1 MNILHKVSLQSMRRS
16 RSRTRTLVTI
26 LGVALSAALFTAV
39 ATFGTTLLQYLID
52 GSAAKNGFWSVEFP
66 TADAEFAAA
75 RQAEGDTVCVQSLGY
90 AVLDG
95 AQESEQSAQ
104 KPYLYF
110 VGFDD
115 TDFAAL
121 PVQLIAGRLPEND
134 HEVLIPE
141 HVALKAGVNLPLGT
155 VLDMA
160 VGTRTRDGAVLG
172 QNDIYTDSEVLSD
185 TTQRRYTVVGTYQ
198 RPGYEGHDAPGYT
211 AITRAGAGECARY
224 DVYVTLPNPRQAV
237 SYAESF
243 GVSYVLNNDLLRFYG
258 VSDNALFNALLASVG
273 GVLVAIIMTGSVF
286 LIYNAFHISL
296 AERTHEFG
304 LLMSIGATARQLR
317 GAVLFEG
324 LCIGAVGIPLGM
336 LAGVGCVAAPLPLLA
351 DKFRT
356 MAGGTSVALR
366 LTVSAP
372 ALAAAAAVSLVTILL
387 SAYLP
392 ARRAARTPVMECL
405 LQTNEIKTDSRS
417 VHISPLARHLWSVEG
432 TLALK
437 SFRRNRRQY
446 RSIVLSLTLSVVLFV
461 VGCTFSDTAHRIG
474 SVYTAEASDGDLTFQ
489 TDDMREDEFLAL
501 YDRMVAADGVTNAD
515 WVAQARLAHAE
526 GGGMQPDAYLL
537 FIDDTLFHEYMV
549 SVGRS
554 GDELLGTMY
563 DTDHNLY
570 FVGATVDFTL
580 YDAGRQAMTVPLA
593 MEANYPRDGLAAA
606 DGVDSDLILT
616 ITVPR
621 SRQAEFAA
629 LDVKTAYGAFLW
641 ADDPDAAMR
650 TVQGI
655 IAESGTAAQ
664 YMLLNVTSMFSTM
677 RSADFVVRV
686 FTFSFAAMMAA
697 ISAAN
702 VFNTVSTNIRQ
713 RRRELAMLRSIGMAD
728 REFDRMMR
736 FECLFYGLRTLLFGV
751 PLAAVL
757 SCGIQYA
764 MGSAEQ
770 FTDFTIQFPWQSLGI
785 SAAGVFALVAVT
797 MLYAVGKLKKEN
809 LLDALRD
816 DGV

>member
-1 MNILHKVSLQSMRRS
+1 MNILHKVSLQGLRHN
-16 RSRTRTLVTI
+16 RTRTLVTI

-52 GSAAKNGFWSVEFP
+52 GSSAKNGSWSVEFP
-66 TADAEFAAA
+66 AADADFAAA
-75 RQAEGDTVCVQSLGY
+75 RQAEGNAACVQSLGY

-115 TDFAAL
+115 ADFAAL

-134 HEVLIPE
+134 REVLIPE
-141 HVALKAGVNLPLGT
+141 HVMLKAGVSLPLGT
-155 VLDMA
+155 VLDVD
-160 VGTRTRDGAVLG
+160 VGTRTRNGAVLG
-172 QNDIYTDSEVLSD
+172 QNDAYTDGEVLSN
-185 TTQRRYTVVGTYQ
+185 TARQQYTVVGTYQ

-237 SYAESF
+237 SYAESS
-243 GVSYVLNNDLLRFYG
+243 GVSYVLNEDLLRFYG
-258 VSDNALFNALLASVG
+258 VSDNALFNTLLATVG

-336 LAGVGCVAAPLPLLA
+336 LAGVGCVAALLPLLA

-356 MAGGTSVALR
+356 MAGGTSVALH
-366 LTVSAP
+366 LTVAAP
-372 ALAAAAAVSLVTILL
+372 ALAAAAVVSLVTILL
-387 SAYLP
+387 SAWLP
-392 ARRAARTPVMECL
+392 ARRAAKMPVMACL
-405 LQTNEIKTDSRS
+405 LQSNEVKTDSRA
-417 VHISPLARHLWSVEG
+417 VRISPLARRILGVEG

-446 RSIVLSLTLSVVLFV
+446 RSIVLSLVLSVVLFV
-461 VGCTFSDTAHRIG
+461 TGCTFGDTVHRLG
-474 SVYTAEASDGDLTFQ
+474 SHYTAEASDGDLTFQ
-489 TDDMREDEFLAL
+489 TEEMDEAAFTAL
-501 YDRMVAADGVTNAD
+501 YAQMAAVEGVTDAD
-515 WVAQARLAHAE
+515 WVAQAHLAHAE

-537 FIDDTLFHEYMV
+537 FVDDTLYDNFMD

-554 GDELLGTMY
+554 GDDLLGTLY
-563 DTDHNLY
+563 DTEHNLY
-570 FVGATVDFTL
+570 FVGDTVDFTL
-580 YDAGRQAMTVPLA
+580 YDAGGQALTVPLA
-593 MEANYPRDGLAAA
+593 MEATYPRDGLAQV
-606 DGVDSDLILT
+606 DGTSSDLILT

-629 LDVKTAYGAFLW
+629 LDVQTAYGAFLW

-650 TVQGI
+650 AVQALI
-655 IAESGTAAQ
+655 LQDGTAAR
-664 YMLLNVTSMFSTM
+664 YTLLNAAAMFSTM

-686 FTFSFAAMMAA
+686 FTFAFAAMMAA
-697 ISAAN
+697 IAAAN
-702 VFNTVSTNIRQ
+702 VFNTISTNIRQ
-713 RRRELAMLRSIGMAD
+713 RRRELAMLRSVGMAD

-736 FECLFYGLRTLLFGV
+736 IECLFYGLRTLAFGV
-751 PLAAVL
+751 PLAAAL
-757 SCGIQYA
+757 SCGIQYV

-770 FTDFTIQFPWQSLGI
+770 LGDFSIQFPWQSIGA
-785 SAAGVFALVAVT
+785 SAVGVFALVAAT
-797 MLYAVGKLKKEN
+797 MLYAVGRLKREN
-809 LLDALRD
+809 LLDALRE

>member
-1 MNILHKVSLQSMRRS
+1 MNILHKVSLQGMR

-52 GSAAKNGFWSVEFP
+52 GSAAKNGAWSVEFP
-66 TADAEFAAA
+66 AVDADFAAA
-75 RQAEGDTVCVQSLGY
+75 RQSEGDAACVQSLGY

-115 TDFAAL
+115 ADFDTL

-134 HEVLIPE
+134 REVLIPE
-141 HVALKAGVNLPLGT
+141 HVALKAGVNLPIGT
-155 VLDMA
+155 VLDVD
-160 VGTRTRDGAVLG
+160 VGTRTLNGAVLS
-172 QNDIYTDSEVLSD
+172 QADVYTDGEALTG
-185 TTQRRYTVVGTYQ
+185 TTPQQYTVVGTYQ

-211 AITRAGAGECARY
+211 AITRAGAGACARY
-224 DVYVTLPNPRQAV
+224 DVYVTLPNPRGVV

-243 GVSYVLNNDLLRFYG
+243 GASYVLNKDLLRFYG
-258 VSDNALFNALLASVG
+258 VSDNALFNALLAAVG

-296 AERTHEFG
+296 AERTHDFG

-336 LAGVGCVAAPLPLLA
+336 LAGVGCVAALLPLLA
-351 DKFRT
+351 DNFRT

-366 LTVSAP
+366 LTVAAP

-392 ARRAARTPVMECL
+392 ARRAARMPVMECL
-405 LQTNEIKTDSRS
+405 LQTNEIKTDRRA
-417 VHISPLARHLWSVEG
+417 VRISPLARRLWGTEG

-437 SFRRNRRQY
+437 NFRRNRRQY

-461 VGCTFSDTAHRIG
+461 VGCTFGDTVHRIG
-474 SVYTAEASDGDLTFQ
+474 SVYTADASDGDLTFQ
-489 TDDMREDEFLAL
+489 TAEMSEDEFLAL
-501 YDRMVAADGVTNAD
+501 YDRMATAEGMTDAD
-515 WVAQARLAHAE
+515 WVAQVHLAHAE
-526 GGGMQPDAYLL
+526 GGGMQPDASLL
-537 FIDDTLFHEYMV
+537 FIDDTLYNTFMD
-549 SVGRS
+549 SIGRS
-554 GDELLGTMY
+554 RDDLLGAMY
-563 DTDHNLY
+563 DTEHNLY
-570 FVGATVDFTL
+570 FVGDTVDFTL

-593 MEANYPRDGLAAA
+593 MAANYPRDGLAST
-606 DGVDSDLILT
+606 DGTDSDLLLA

-621 SRQAEFAA
+621 SRRAEFAA

-650 TVQGI
+650 AVQAV

-664 YMLLNVTSMFSTM
+664 YTLLNAATMFSTM

-702 VFNTVSTNIRQ
+702 VFNTISTNIRQ

-751 PLAAVL
+751 PLAAAL
-757 SCGIQYA
+757 SCAIQYA

-770 FTDFTIQFPWQSLGI
+770 FDNFAIQLPWQSIGI
-785 SAAGVFALVAVT
+785 SAVGVLALVAAT
-797 MLYAVGKLKKEN
+797 MLYAVGKLKREN
-809 LLDALRD
+809 LLDALRE

>member
-1 MNILHKVSLQSMRRS
+1 MNILHKVSLQGLR

-52 GSAAKNGFWSVEFP
+52 SSAAKNGYWSVEFP
-66 TADAEFAAA
+66 AADADFAAA
-75 RQAEGDTVCVQSLGY
+75 RQAEGNAACVQSLGY

-95 AQESEQSAQ
+95 AQENEQSAQ

-121 PVQLIAGRLPEND
+121 PVWLIAGRLPEND
-134 HEVLIPE
+134 REVLIPE
-141 HVALKAGVNLPLGT
+141 HVALKAGVSLPLGT
-155 VLDMA
+155 VLDVA
-160 VGTRTRDGAVLG
+160 VGTRTLDGVVLS
-172 QNDIYTDSEVLSD
+172 QTDIYTDGDVLSNSI
-185 TTQRRYTVVGTYQ
+185 QQQYTVVGTYQ

-211 AITRAGAGECARY
+211 TITRAGAGESARY
-224 DVYVTLPNPRQAV
+224 DVYVTLPNPRLAV

-243 GVSYVLNNDLLRFYG
+243 GVSYVLNEDLLRFYG
-258 VSDNALFNALLASVG
+258 VSDNALFNTLLATVAE
-273 GVLVAIIMTGSVF
+273 VLVAIIMTGSVF

-324 LCIGAVGIPLGM
+324 LCIGAVGIPLGV
-336 LAGVGCVAAPLPLLA
+336 LAGVGCVAALLPLLA

-356 MAGGTSVALR
+356 MAGGTSVAIR

-372 ALAAAAAVSLVTILL
+372 ALVAAAVVSLVTILL
-387 SAYLP
+387 SAWLP
-392 ARRAARTPVMECL
+392 ARRAAKTPVMDCL
-405 LQTNEIKTDSRS
+405 LQTNEIKTDHRA
-417 VHISPLARHLWSVEG
+417 VRVSPLARRLWGTEG

-437 SFRRNRRQY
+437 NFRRNRRQY
-446 RSIVLSLTLSVVLFV
+446 RSIVLSLSLSVILFV
-461 VGCTFSDTAHRIG
+461 VGCTFGDTVHRIG
-474 SVYTAEASDGDLTFQ
+474 SLYTAEASDGDLTFQ
-489 TDDMREDEFLAL
+489 TEEMDEDTFTEL
-501 YDRMVAADGVTNAD
+501 YVRMAAAEGVTDAD
-515 WVAQARLAHAE
+515 WVAQAHLAHAE
-526 GGGMQPDAYLL
+526 GGGMQPDTYLL
-537 FIDDTLFHEYMV
+537 FIDDTLYSDYMA

-554 GDELLGTMY
+554 VDELLGTMY
-563 DTDHNLY
+563 DTEHNLY
-570 FVGATVDFTL
+570 FVGDTVDFAL
-580 YDAGRQAMTVPLA
+580 YDAGGQTMTVPLA
-593 MEANYPRDGLAAA
+593 MEANYPRDGLGAT

-621 SRQAEFAA
+621 SRRAEFAA
-629 LDVKTAYGAFLW
+629 LDVQTAYGAFLW
-641 ADDPDAAMR
+641 ADDPNAAMR
-650 TVQGI
+650 AVQAA
-655 IAESGTAAQ
+655 IAESGTTAQ
-664 YMLLNVTSMFSTM
+664 YTLLNAASMFFTM

-702 VFNTVSTNIRQ
+702 VFNTISTNIRQ

-736 FECLFYGLRTLLFGV
+736 FECLFYGLRTLAFGV
-751 PLAAVL
+751 PLATVL

-770 FTDFTIQFPWQSLGI
+770 FSDFDIQFPWQSIGI
-785 SAAGVFALVAVT
+785 SAAGVFALVAAT
-797 MLYAVGKLKKEN
+797 MLYAVGKLKREN
-809 LLDALRD
+809 LLDALRE

>member
-1 MNILHKVSLQSMRRS
+1 MSILHKVSLQGMR

-52 GSAAKNGFWSVEFP
+52 GSAAKNGSWSVEFP
-66 TADAEFAAA
+66 AADAEFATAQQAA
-75 RQAEGDTVCVQSLGY
+75 GDAVCVQSLGY

-115 TDFAAL
+115 TDFTAL
-121 PVQLIAGRLPEND
+121 PVQLIAGRPPEND

-304 LLMSIGATARQLR
+304 LLMSIGATAWQLR

-336 LAGVGCVAAPLPLLA
+336 LAGVGCVAALLPLLA

-405 LQTNEIKTDSRS
+405 LQTNEIKADSRS
-417 VHISPLARHLWSVEG
+417 VHISPLARRFWGVEG

-515 WVAQARLAHAE
+515 WVAQARLAHAD

-664 YMLLNVTSMFSTM
+664 YMLLNVASMFSTI

-770 FTDFTIQFPWQSLGI
+770 FTDFAIQFPWQSLGI

>member
-1 MNILHKVSLQSMRRS
+1 MNILHKVSLQGLRHN
-16 RSRTRTLVTI
+16 RTRTLVTI

-39 ATFGTTLLQYLID
+39 ATFGTTLLQYLVD
-52 GSAAKNGFWSVEFP
+52 GSAAKNGSWSVEFP
-66 TADAEFAAA
+66 AADAEFAAA
-75 RQAEGDTVCVQSLGY
+75 RQADGDTACVQSLGY

-115 TDFAAL
+115 ADFDTL
-121 PVQLIAGRLPEND
+121 PVRLIAGRLPEND
-134 HEVLIPE
+134 REVLIPE
-141 HVALKAGVNLPLGT
+141 HVALKAGVSLPLGT
-155 VLDMA
+155 VLDVA
-160 VGTRTRDGAVLG
+160 VGTRTRDGAALSQADV
-172 QNDIYTDSEVLSD
+172 YTDGEVLSN
-185 TTQRRYTVVGTYQ
+185 TAQRQYTVVGTYQ

-211 AITRAGAGECARY
+211 AITRAAVGQSARY
-224 DVYVTLPNPRQAV
+224 DVYVTLPNPRQAA

-243 GVSYVLNNDLLRFYG
+243 GVSYILNDDLLRFYG
-258 VSDNALFNALLASVG
+258 VSDNALFNALLFTVG
-273 GVLVAIIMTGSVF
+273 GILVAIIMTGSVF

-304 LLMSIGATARQLR
+304 MLMSIGATARQLR

-324 LCIGAVGIPLGM
+324 LCIGAAGIPLGM
-336 LAGVGCVAAPLPLLA
+336 LAGVGCVAALLPLLA

-356 MAGGTSVALR
+356 MVGGTSVALR

-372 ALAAAAAVSLVTILL
+372 ALAAAAVVSLVTILL

-392 ARRAARTPVMECL
+392 ARRAAKMPVMACL
-405 LQTNEIKTDSRS
+405 LQTNEIKTDRRA
-417 VHISPLARHLWSVEG
+417 VHISPRARRFWGVEG

-437 SFRRNRRQY
+437 NFRRNRRQY
-446 RSIVLSLTLSVVLFV
+446 RSIVLSLVLSVVLFV
-461 VGCTFSDTAHRIG
+461 VGCTFGDTVHRIG
-474 SVYTAEASDGDLTFQ
+474 SMYTGEKSDGDINFQ
-489 TDDMREDEFLAL
+489 TDEMSGDEFAAL
-501 YDRMVAADGVTNAD
+501 YAQMAAADGITGAD
-515 WVAQARLAHAE
+515 WVAQAHLAHAE

-537 FIDDTLFHEYMV
+537 FIDDTLYNDFMA

-554 GDELLGTMY
+554 GDALLGTLY
-563 DTDHNLY
+563 DTAHNLY
-570 FVGATVDFTL
+570 FVGDTVDFTL
-580 YDAGRQAMTVPLA
+580 YDAGGQAMTVPLA
-593 MEANYPRDGLAAA
+593 MEATYPRDGLAAT

-621 SRQAEFAA
+621 SRRAEFAA
-629 LDVKTAYGAFLW
+629 LDVKTSYGAFLW
-641 ADDPDAAMR
+641 ADDPNAAMQA
-650 TVQGI
+650 VQSA
-655 IAESGTAAQ
+655 IAASGTAAQ
-664 YMLLNVTSMFSTM
+664 YMLLNAASMFSTM

-686 FTFSFAAMMAA
+686 FTFAFAAMMAA

-702 VFNTVSTNIRQ
+702 VFNTISTNIRQ
-713 RRRELAMLRSIGMAD
+713 RRRELAMLRSVGMAD

-736 FECLFYGLRTLLFGV
+736 IECLFYGLRTLAFGV
-751 PLAAVL
+751 PLAAAL

-770 FTDFTIQFPWQSLGI
+770 FSDFAIQFPWQSIGI
-785 SAAGVFALVAVT
+785 SAVGVLALVAVT
-797 MLYAVGKLKKEN
+797 MLYAVGKLKREN
-809 LLDALRD
+809 LLDALRE

>member
-1 MNILHKVSLQSMRRS
+1 MSILHKVSLQGMR

-52 GSAAKNGFWSVEFP
+52 SSAAKNGSWSVEFP
-66 TADAEFAAA
+66 AADAEFAAA
-75 RQAEGDTVCVQSLGY
+75 RQAEGDAVCVQSLGY

-243 GVSYVLNNDLLRFYG
+243 GVSYVLNDDLLRFYG

-336 LAGVGCVAAPLPLLA
+336 LAGVGCVAALLPLLA

-417 VHISPLARHLWSVEG
+417 VHISPLARRFWGVEG

-537 FIDDTLFHEYMV
+537 FIDDTLYSDFMT
-549 SVGRS
+549 SAGRS
-554 GDELLGTMY
+554 GDELLGTLY
-563 DTDHNLY
+563 DTEHNLY
-570 FVGATVDFTL
+570 FVGATIDFTL
-580 YDAGRQAMTVPLA
+580 YDAGGQAMTVPLA
-593 MEANYPRDGLAAA
+593 MEASYPRDGLAQV
-606 DGVDSDLILT
+606 DGTSSDLILT

-664 YMLLNVTSMFSTM
+664 YMLLNAASMFSTM

-770 FTDFTIQFPWQSLGI
+770 FTDFSIQFPWQSLGI

>member
-1 MNILHKVSLQSMRRS
+1 MNILHKVSLQSMR

-39 ATFGTTLLQYLID
+39 TTFGTTLLQYLID
-52 GSAAKNGFWSVEFP
+52 GSAAKNGSWSVEFP
-66 TADAEFAAA
+66 AADAEFAAA
-75 RQAEGDTVCVQSLGY
+75 RQAEGDAVCVQSLGY

-155 VLDMA
+155 VLDVA

-198 RPGYEGHDAPGYT
+198 RPGYEGYDAPGYT

-243 GVSYVLNNDLLRFYG
+243 GVSYVLNDDLLRFYG

-336 LAGVGCVAAPLPLLA
+336 LVGIGCVAALLPLLA

-356 MAGGTSVALR
+356 MASGTSVALR

-372 ALAAAAAVSLVTILL
+372 ALAAAAVVSLVTILL

-417 VHISPLARHLWSVEG
+417 VHISPLARRFWGAEG

-437 SFRRNRRQY
+437 NFRRNRRQY

-537 FIDDTLFHEYMV
+537 FIDDTLYSDFMT
-549 SVGRS
+549 SAGRS
-554 GDELLGTMY
+554 GDELLGTLY
-563 DTDHNLY
+563 DTEHNLY
-570 FVGATVDFTL
+570 FVGATIDFTL
-580 YDAGRQAMTVPLA
+580 YDAGGQAMTVPLA
-593 MEANYPRDGLAAA
+593 MEASYPRDGLAQV
-606 DGVDSDLILT
+606 DGTSSDLILT

-664 YMLLNVTSMFSTM
+664 YMLLNVASMFSTM

-770 FTDFTIQFPWQSLGI
+770 FTDFAIQFPWQSLGI

>member
-1 MNILHKVSLQSMRRS
+1 MNILHKVSLQGLRHN
-16 RSRTRTLVTI
+16 RTRTLVTI

-52 GSAAKNGFWSVEFP
+52 GSAAKNGSWSVEFP
-66 TADAEFAAA
+66 AADAAFAAA
-75 RQAEGDTVCVQSLGY
+75 RQADGDVACVRSLGY

-115 TDFAAL
+115 ADFDAL
-121 PVQLIAGRLPEND
+121 PVRLIAGRLPEND
-134 HEVLIPE
+134 REVLIPE

-155 VLDMA
+155 VLDVA
-160 VGTRTRDGAVLG
+160 VGTRTRDGAVLS
-172 QNDIYTDSEVLSD
+172 QTDIYTDSEILSD
-185 TTQRRYTVVGTYQ
+185 TIQRQYTVVGTYQ

-211 AITRAGAGECARY
+211 AITRAAAGEGGRY
-224 DVYVTLPNPRQAV
+224 DVFVTLPNPRQAV

-243 GVSYVLNNDLLRFYG
+243 GVSYVLNEDLLRFYG
-258 VSDNALFNALLASVG
+258 VSDNASFNALLLTVG

-296 AERTHEFG
+296 AERTHDFG
-304 LLMSIGATARQLR
+304 MLMSVGATARQLR

-324 LCIGAVGIPLGM
+324 LCIGAAGIPLGI
-336 LAGVGCVAAPLPLLA
+336 LAGVGCVAALLPLLA

-356 MAGGTSVALR
+356 IAGGTSVALR

-372 ALAAAAAVSLVTILL
+372 ALLAAAAVSLVTILL

-392 ARRAARTPVMECL
+392 ARRAAKLPVMDCL
-405 LQTNEIKTDSRS
+405 RQTNEIQADRRA
-417 VHISPLARHLWSVEG
+417 VRISPRARRFLGVEG

-437 SFRRNRRQY
+437 NFRRNRRQY

-461 VGCTFSDTAHRIG
+461 VGCTFGDTVHRIG
-474 SVYTAEASDGDLTFQ
+474 SMYTGEKSDGDLTFQ
-489 TDDMREDEFLAL
+489 TDEMSGDEFAAL
-501 YDRMVAADGVTNAD
+501 YAQMSAAEGITGAD
-515 WVAQARLAHAE
+515 WVAQAHLAHAE

-537 FIDDTLFHEYMV
+537 FIDDTLYSDFMA

-554 GDELLGTMY
+554 GDALLGTMY
-563 DTDHNLY
+563 DTHHNLY
-570 FVGATVDFTL
+570 FVGDTVDFTL
-580 YDAGRQAMTVPLA
+580 YDAGGQSLTVPLA
-593 MEANYPRDGLAAA
+593 MEATYPRDGLAQI
-606 DGVDSDLILT
+606 DGTTDGPILT
-616 ITVPR
+616 VTVPR
-621 SRQAEFAA
+621 SRQGEFAA
-629 LDVKTAYGAFLW
+629 LDLKTAYGAFFW
-641 ADDPDAAMR
+641 ADDPDNAMR
-650 TVQGI
+650 ALQAI
-655 IAESGTAAQ
+655 LAESGTSAK
-664 YMLLNVTSMFSTM
+664 YTLLNVSSMFSTL

-686 FTFSFAAMMAA
+686 FTFAFAAMMAA

-702 VFNTVSTNIRQ
+702 VFNTISTNIRQ
-713 RRRELAMLRSIGMAD
+713 RRRELAMLRSVGMAD

-736 FECLFYGLRTLLFGV
+736 IECLFYGLRTLAFGV
-751 PLAAVL
+751 PLAAAL

-764 MGSAEQ
+764 LGSAEQ
-770 FTDFTIQFPWQSLGI
+770 FDGFAIQFPWQSLCVG
-785 SAAGVFALVAVT
+785 AVGVFALVAVT
-797 MLYAVGKLKKEN
+797 MLYAVGKLKREN
-809 LLDALRD
+809 LLDALRE

>member
-664 YMLLNVTSMFSTM
+664 YMLLNVASMFSTM

-770 FTDFTIQFPWQSLGI
+770 FTDFAIQFPWQSLGI

>member
-1 MNILHKVSLQSMRRS
+1 MNILHKVSLQSMR

-52 GSAAKNGFWSVEFP
+52 GSAAKNGSWSVEFP
-66 TADAEFAAA
+66 AADAEFAAA
-75 RQAEGDTVCVQSLGY
+75 RQAEGDAVCVQSLGY

-160 VGTRTRDGAVLG
+160 VGTRTQDGAVLG

-243 GVSYVLNNDLLRFYG
+243 GVSYVLNDDLLRFYG

-296 AERTHEFG
+296 AERTHDFG
-304 LLMSIGATARQLR
+304 MLMSIGATARQLR

-351 DKFRT
+351 DKFRA

-372 ALAAAAAVSLVTILL
+372 ALAAAAVVSLMTILL

-392 ARRAARTPVMECL
+392 ARRAAKMPVMACL
-405 LQTNEIKTDSRS
+405 LQTNEIKTDRRA
-417 VHISPLARHLWSVEG
+417 VRISPLARRLWGVEG

-437 SFRRNRRQY
+437 NFRRNRRQY
-446 RSIVLSLTLSVVLFV
+446 RSIVLSLTLSIVLFV

-501 YDRMVAADGVTNAD
+501 YDRMAAADGVTNAD

-537 FIDDTLFHEYMV
+537 FIDDTLFNQYMD

-554 GDELLGTMY
+554 GNELLGTMY
-563 DTDHNLY
+563 DTNHNLY
-570 FVGATVDFTL
+570 FVGDTVDFTL
-580 YDAGRQAMTVPLA
+580 YDAGGQSMTVPLA
-593 MEANYPRDGLAAA
+593 MESTYPRDGLASA

-664 YMLLNVTSMFSTM
+664 YMLLNVASMFSTM

-770 FTDFTIQFPWQSLGI
+770 FTDFAIQFPWQSLGI

>member
-1 MNILHKVSLQSMRRS
+1 MNILHKVSLQGLR

-52 GSAAKNGFWSVEFP
+52 STAAKNGSWSVEFP
-66 TADAEFAAA
+66 AADAEFAAA
-75 RQAEGDTVCVQSLGY
+75 RQAEGDAACVQSLGY

-95 AQESEQSAQ
+95 AKETEQSAQ

-115 TDFAAL
+115 AAFDAL
-121 PVQLIAGRLPEND
+121 PVRLIAGRLPEND
-134 HEVLIPE
+134 REVLIPE
-141 HVALKAGVNLPLGT
+141 HVALKAGVNLPLGS
-155 VLDMA
+155 VLDVA
-160 VGTRTRDGAVLG
+160 VGTRMRDGAALS
-172 QNDIYTDSEVLSD
+172 QADIYTDDEVLSD
-185 TTQRRYTVVGTYQ
+185 TTQQTYTVVGTYQ
-198 RPGYEGHDAPGYT
+198 RPGFEGHDAPGYT

-224 DVYVTLPNPRQAV
+224 DVYVTLPNPRRAV
-237 SYAESF
+237 AYAESS
-243 GVSYVLNNDLLRFYG
+243 GASYVLNENLLRYYG
-258 VSDNALFNALLASVG
+258 VSDNALFNTLLFTVG
-273 GVLVAIIMTGSVF
+273 GVLAAIIMTGSVF

-296 AERTHEFG
+296 AERTHDFG

-336 LAGVGCVAAPLPLLA
+336 LAGIGGVAALLPLLT

-356 MAGGTSVALR
+356 MANGSSAVLR

-372 ALAAAAAVSLVTILL
+372 ALAAAAVVSLVTILL

-392 ARRAARTPVMECL
+392 ARRAAKMPVMACL
-405 LQTNEIKTDSRS
+405 LQTNEIKTDRRT
-417 VHISPLARHLWSVEG
+417 VRISPLARRVLGTEG

-437 SFRRNRRQY
+437 NFRRNRRQY

-461 VGCTFSDTAHRIG
+461 VGCTFGDTVSRLG
-474 SVYTAEASDGDLTFQ
+474 SHYTAETSDGDLNFQ
-489 TDDMREDEFLAL
+489 TEEMRQDEFLAL
-501 YDRMVAADGVTNAD
+501 YGQMAAAEGVTGAD
-515 WVAQARLAHAE
+515 WVAESRLAHAE

-537 FIDDTLFHEYMV
+537 FIDDTLYGDFMD

-554 GDELLGTMY
+554 REELLGAMY
-563 DTDHNLY
+563 DTDHDLY
-570 FVGATVDFTL
+570 FVGDTVDFTL
-580 YDAGRQAMTVPLA
+580 YDADGQALTVPLA
-593 MEANYPRDGLAAA
+593 MESTYPRDGLVWDDA
-606 DGVDSDLILT
+606 GQSSLILT

-621 SRQAEFAA
+621 SRRAEFAA

-650 TVQGI
+650 TVQAA
-655 IAESGTAAQ
+655 IAENGTAAQ
-664 YMLLNVTSMFSTM
+664 YTLLNAASMFSTM

-686 FTFSFAAMMAA
+686 FTFAFAAMMAA

-736 FECLFYGLRTLLFGV
+736 IECLFYGLRTLLFGV
-751 PLAAVL
+751 PLAATL
-757 SCGIQYA
+757 SCGIQYVL
-764 MGSAEQ
+764 GSAEQ
-770 FTDFTIQFPWQSLGI
+770 LDDFAIQFPWQSLTA
-785 SAAGVFALVAVT
+785 SAAGVFALVAAT

-809 LLDALRD
+809 LLDALRE

>member
-1 MNILHKVSLQSMRRS
+1 MNILHKVSLQGMR

-52 GSAAKNGFWSVEFP
+52 GSAAKNGAWSVEFP
-66 TADAEFAAA
+66 AADADFAAA
-75 RQAEGDTVCVQSLGY
+75 RQGDADAACVQSLGY

-115 TDFAAL
+115 ADFDAL

-134 HEVLIPE
+134 REVLIPE
-141 HVALKAGVNLPLGT
+141 HVALKAGVNLPIGT
-155 VLDMA
+155 VLDVD
-160 VGTRTRDGAVLG
+160 VGTRTLNGAVLS
-172 QNDIYTDSEVLSD
+172 QADVYTDGEALTD
-185 TTQRRYTVVGTYQ
+185 TTRQQYTVVGTYQ

-211 AITRAGAGECARY
+211 AITRAGAGESALY
-224 DVYVTLPNPRQAV
+224 DVYVTLPNPRGVV

-243 GVSYVLNNDLLRFYG
+243 GASYILNEDLLRFYG
-258 VSDNALFNALLASVG
+258 VSDNALFNALLATVG

-296 AERTHEFG
+296 AERTHDFG

-336 LAGVGCVAAPLPLLA
+336 LAGVGCVAALLPLLA
-351 DKFRT
+351 DNFRT

-366 LTVSAP
+366 LTIAAP
-372 ALAAAAAVSLVTILL
+372 ALAAAAIVSLVTILL

-392 ARRAARTPVMECL
+392 ARRAAKMPVMECL
-405 LQTNEIKTDSRS
+405 LQTNEIKTDRRA
-417 VHISPLARHLWSVEG
+417 VRISPLARRLWGTEG

-437 SFRRNRRQY
+437 SFRRNQRQY

-461 VGCTFSDTAHRIG
+461 VGCTFGDTVHRIG
-474 SVYTAEASDGDLTFQ
+474 SHYTAEQSDGDLNFQ
-489 TDDMREDEFLAL
+489 TAEMDSDEFLAL
-501 YDRMVAADGVTNAD
+501 YDRMAAAEGVTGAD
-515 WVAQARLAHAE
+515 WVAESHAAHAE
-526 GGGMQPDAYLL
+526 GGGMQPDTYLL
-537 FIDDTLFHEYMV
+537 FIDDTLFNDYMD

-554 GDELLGTMY
+554 RNALLGALY
-563 DTDHNLY
+563 DTNHNLY
-570 FVGATVDFTL
+570 FVGDTVDFTL
-580 YDAGRQAMTVPLA
+580 YDAGGQSLTVPLA
-593 MEANYPRDGLAAA
+593 MESTYPRDGLSWDEAAQ
-606 DGVDSDLILT
+606 SNLILT

-650 TVQGI
+650 AVQAV

-664 YMLLNVTSMFSTM
+664 YTLLNAASMFSTM

-702 VFNTVSTNIRQ
+702 VFNTISTNIRQ

-751 PLAAVL
+751 PLAAAL

-770 FTDFTIQFPWQSLGI
+770 FDNFAIQLPWQSIGI
-785 SAAGVFALVAVT
+785 SAVGVLALVAAT
-797 MLYAVGKLKKEN
+797 MLYAVGKLKREN
-809 LLDALRD
+809 LLDALRE

>member
-405 LQTNEIKTDSRS
+405 LQTNEIKTDRRT
-417 VHISPLARHLWSVEG
+417 VRISPLARHLWSVEG

-664 YMLLNVTSMFSTM
+664 YMLLNVASMFSTM